1 MSVGQFYQ
9 SIRRNIVSQ
18 NDNEENG
25 RITIKE
31 AFGKWFG
38 LFLVLISAAVV
49 YLLIINL
56 DDIFSGITYIFGI
69 VKPVIYGAIIA
80 YLLNPLTK
88 MYYRLLLKGYEKKG
102 KKPSAKTVSVIES
115 LTILFALLTGVL
127 IIAILCWL
135 VIPQLITTVISLIET
150 VPSQAND
157 YYNYLTEKIQSNKY
171 IASRMQ
177 DTALK
182 CAPSKFE
189 FICKAVCK
197 RCYKFSECIIQS
209 FYRNDSCYLYI
220 KWQESIYSTG

>member
-1 MSVGQFYQ
+1 M
-9 SIRRNIVSQ
+9 SQ

-88 MYYRLLLKGYEKKG
+88 MYYRLLIKGYEKKG

-115 LTILFALLTGVL
+115 FTILFALLTGVL

-135 VIPQLITTVISLIET
+135 VIPQLITTVISLVET

-171 IASRMQ
+171 LASRCRIR
-177 DTALK
+177 L
-182 CAPSKFE
+182 
-189 FICKAVCK
+189 
-197 RCYKFSECIIQS
+197 
-209 FYRNDSCYLYI
+209 
-220 KWQESIYSTG
+220 

>member
-1 MSVGQFYQ
+1 M
-9 SIRRNIVSQ
+9 SQ

-102 KKPSAKTVSVIES
+102 KKAIGQKRSV
-115 LTILFALLTGVL
+115 LLKVL
-127 IIAILCWL
+127 RYCLRFLPGC
-135 VIPQLITTVISLIET
+135 
-150 VPSQAND
+150 
-157 YYNYLTEKIQSNKY
+157 
-171 IASRMQ
+171 
-177 DTALK
+177 
-182 CAPSKFE
+182 
-189 FICKAVCK
+189 
-197 RCYKFSECIIQS
+197 
-209 FYRNDSCYLYI
+209 
-220 KWQESIYSTG
+220 

>member
-1 MSVGQFYQ
+1 M
-9 SIRRNIVSQ
+9 SQ

-56 DDIFSGITYIFGI
+56 DDIFSGITYIYFGI

-102 KKPSAKTVSVIES
+102 KKPSAKTVSVTES

-127 IIAILCWL
+127 L
-135 VIPQLITTVISLIET
+135 VWEYCLAGDSTTYH
-150 VPSQAND
+150 N
-157 YYNYLTEKIQSNKY
+157 
-171 IASRMQ
+171 
-177 DTALK
+177 
-182 CAPSKFE
+182 
-189 FICKAVCK
+189 
-197 RCYKFSECIIQS
+197 
-209 FYRNDSCYLYI
+209 CYLA
-220 KWQESIYSTG
+220 S